1 MLCISRELFEVP
13 AQMAGTSEWD
23 ISIVLSFRS
32 TLQEILGS
40 LFARA
45 VAALF
50 LYNRLGAS
58 FSQVPKLYFS
68 QLCGRIRIIFGIGKL
83 TGTWR
88 VQVLK

>member
-1 MLCISRELFEVP
+1 MRSLIRSMHCISRELFEVL

-23 ISIVLSFRS
+23 ISNVLSFRS
-32 TLQEILGS
+32 TLHAILAS

-50 LYNRLGAS
+50 LCNRFAAS

-68 QLCGRIRIIFGIGKL
+68 QLCGRIRIMFAA
-83 TGTWR
+83 
-88 VQVLK
+88 